1 MRLAPLFSALLALPV
16 AALAASP
23 DQTTPLRD
31 RMSAADFHTAG
42 LDKLSADELAHL
54 DAWLAAHPTTRTKMV
69 TSNGQPVFYTDKEKR
84 AAIETH
90 LVGHFDG
97 WSGHNLMTLD
107 NGQQWKQVGSDQPAC
122 GSASAPAVKV
132 KPSLFGG
139 WLMYVDGCNGS
150 VHVER
155 VK

>member
-1 MRLAPLFSALLALPV
+1 MRLAPVFLALF
-16 AALAASP
+16 ALPLAVLAGSTDPSAS
-23 DQTTPLRD
+23 LRG
-31 RMSAADFHTAG
+31 RMSPADFHAAG

-54 DAWLAAHPTTRTKMV
+54 DAWLAAHPTTRTKV
-69 TSNGQPVFYTDKEKR
+69 VDASGQPVFYTDKQKR
-84 AAIETH
+84 TAIEAH
-90 LVGHFDG
+90 LVGRFDG
-97 WSGHNLMTLD
+97 WNGRNLMTLD

-122 GSASAPAVKV
+122 GSADAPAVKV